1 MAEIKTIFDI
11 QSPLNRQ
18 EEVVKLNFKRLVGR
32 TLKIVEA
39 SSPDKIQRES
49 LKSLI
54 EQEIYNARDAIIRD
68 LEK

>member
-1 MAEIKTIFDI
+1 MAEIKAT
-11 QSPLNRQ
+11 Q
-18 EEVVKLNFKRLVGR
+18 EEIVKLNFKRLVGR

-54 EQEIYNARDAIIRD
+54 EQEIYNTRDAIIRD
-68 LEK
+68 LGK